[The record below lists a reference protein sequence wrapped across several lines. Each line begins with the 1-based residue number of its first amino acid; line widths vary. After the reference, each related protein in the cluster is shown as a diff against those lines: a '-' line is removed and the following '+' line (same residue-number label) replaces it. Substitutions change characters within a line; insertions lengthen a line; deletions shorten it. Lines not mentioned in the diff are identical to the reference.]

1 MPELT
6 HRNLFRA
13 TVPAEW
19 APLLSVLAETES
31 VTHDES
37 SPREDRRARLVS
49 LREHLLEKVRT
60 LEGTLPLEH
69 ARPESLTRYFCEAVL
84 LWTHYPRSGARL
96 VYSTVES
103 STLPH
108 FELDLPDEPSAI
120 AAVKE
125 ALCDA
130 FDVSEATL
138 GEWERD
144 LEHQASN
151 LRIKRAIVE
160 ELIRRLKNAGSDRN
174 AELLR
179 MFQNVYG
186 PWPFRPG
193 DIGLFAAEAALVFV
207 APYRGGRLD
216 TPDFATRPVQERRI
230 LEGYLRIV
238 EAGTWKT
245 DRFPGFGE
253 LDTDALDP
261 EFLRELTAALSDRRD
276 LPALNETVV
285 RDTLHTMVTFLA
297 SHDVEGY
304 LVHDLWGHTWQ
315 ETLAEFEWDY
325 YRLETVVREPIGLDT
340 GSMDAHGHRIF
351 PPLID
356 AFGLSDGRV
365 MIDEAVALEALQRE
379 LRLRVRLSLNAV
391 VAEAL
396 ADITEFKYAHGERT
410 RGATLPSSSLLYDSP
425 IKHDLTSRDILFHYR
440 RWRQSFREL
449 IDDVAVRGKLSGQ
462 IGERLGTHSG
472 AREAVDR
479 LAELMRTELEQTALS
494 SHRTV
499 DVKDGQITI
508 DIVQRT
514 QAAAAR
520 LDRDLVDAIERGQAR
535 LDALRTETPELPRWR
550 CPEACLDL
558 LVMVL
563 GWFFERDRDVLFWH
577 LDELLRDELPPL
589 LAKLGAALRS
599 EQGR

>member
-6 HRNLFRA
+6 HENLFRA
-13 TVPAEW
+13 TVPATW
-19 APLLSVLAETES
+19 AELLGVLAEIES

-37 SPREDRRARLVS
+37 SPREDRRKRLVA
-49 LREHLLEKVRT
+49 LRERLLDQVRRVG
-60 LEGTLPLEH
+60 GTLPLEH
-69 ARPESLTRYFCEAVL
+69 ARPEALTRHFCEAVL

-96 VYSTVES
+96 VYSTIES
-103 STLPH
+103 ATLPH
-108 FELDLPDEPSAI
+108 FELDLPDEPVAI
-120 AAVKE
+120 DTVKR
-125 ALCDA
+125 ALSDA
-130 FDVSEATL
+130 FNVPPNLLA
-138 GEWERD
+138 EWERD

-151 LRIKRAIVE
+151 LRLKRAIVD
-160 ELIRRLKNAGSDRN
+160 ELVGRLERASDRDR
-174 AELLR
+174 ALL
-179 MFQNVYG
+179 MLFQSIYG
-186 PWPFRPG
+186 PWPFRSG

-207 APYRGGRLD
+207 APYRDGRLECPGFD
-216 TPDFATRPVQERRI
+216 ERPVQERRI

-253 LDTDALDP
+253 LDTEALDP
-261 EFLRELTAALSDRRD
+261 EFSLELTSALNARGDI
-276 LPALNETVV
+276 PALTESVV

-297 SHDVEGY
+297 RHDAEGY

-325 YRLETVVREPIGLDT
+325 YRLESVVREPIGPET
-340 GSMDAHGHRIF
+340 GSMDAHGHRAY

-356 AFGLSDGRV
+356 AFSTRDGRV
-365 MIDEAVALEALQRE
+365 TLDEPGALAALQRE

-396 ADITEFKYAHGERT
+396 ADITEYKYAHGERT
-410 RGATLPSSSLLYDSP
+410 RGAPLPSSSLLYDSP
-425 IKHDLTSRDILFHYR
+425 VKHDLTSRDILFHYR

-449 IDDVAVRGKLSGQ
+449 IDDVAVRGKLAGELS
-462 IGERLGTHSG
+462 ERLGTREG
-472 AREAVDR
+472 AAEAVDR
-479 LAELMRTELEQTALS
+479 LAELMRAELEMTALS
-494 SHRTV
+494 SHRTR
-499 DVKDGQITI
+499 DIQNGRITI

-520 LDRDLVDAIERGQAR
+520 LDRDLVDTLDRGE
-535 LDALRTETPELPRWR
+535 ALWTELRACDPDLPRWR

-563 GWFFERDRDVLFWH
+563 GWFFERDREVLFWH

-589 LAKLGAALRS
+589 LTRLGNALRS
-599 EQGR
+599 